1 MPLPPAAKGKL
12 QHTTKLSARPDT
24 GDQFCV
30 TSVVWHG
37 NGTLGAINR
46 PSSTAYGTEGS
57 GSAAVP
63 LLQSLYVVTESQ
75 TLSFNVQTGLKVRG
89 GGIQ

>member
-37 NGTLGAINR
+37 NSVAGAGSR
-46 PSSTAYGTEGS
+46 LTSMAYGAEAS
-57 GSAAVP
+57 GGAAVP
-63 LLQSLYVVTESQ
+63 LLQSLYVITESQ